1 MPAMS
6 SLEAWFCRSAP
17 WRFLARRSLPWATQH
32 LRIAGDV
39 LEIGGGNGV
48 MAETIVQTHQQVRI
62 VTTDADPA
70 MVSAARE
77 RLARFRQAAA
87 RRADAT
93 RLPFDDDSFD
103 VVVSF
108 LMLHHVLD
116 WEAAVAQAAR
126 VLRPGGC
133 LIGWD
138 LLASR
143 FASLLHT
150 VDRSPHRLV
159 ERHALETVL
168 DEVFHGGF
176 TVRYSFGG
184 KVARFAARKS

>member
-17 WRFLARRSLPWATQH
+17 WRFVARRSLPWATQH

-70 MVSAARE
+70 MVSAASE

-133 LIGWD
+133 LI
-138 LLASR
+138 
-143 FASLLHT
+143 
-150 VDRSPHRLV
+150 
-159 ERHALETVL
+159 
-168 DEVFHGGF
+168 
-176 TVRYSFGG
+176 
-184 KVARFAARKS
+184 